1 MSKSFSL
8 KLSDINKTFKGLDVP
23 VLKNLNIEIKSGER
37 LAINGMSGSGKSTLL
52 HLMAGLDKPDSGSVK
67 INNLNLHGISEKELS
82 SIRNRQFGFI
92 YQFHHLLND
101 FTAIENIMMPLIIRG
116 GNYAEKN
123 SSTFNKII
131 KKLSLSSRLH
141 HYPHE
146 LSGGERQRVA
156 IARAMITSPNIIFAD
171 EPTGNLDHKNAKI
184 VFDLFME
191 MAVDFNTAIVLVTHD
206 LSLAKKMK
214 KIYYLSQGKLVAS

>member
-23 VLKNLNIEIKSGER
+23 VLQNLNIEIKPAEIV
-37 LAINGMSGSGKSTLL
+37 AINGMSGSGKSTLL

-82 SIRNRQFGFI
+82 SIRNRKFGFI

-101 FTAIENIMMPLIIRG
+101 FTAIENIMMPLIIRVG
-116 GNYAEKN
+116 SHAEKN

-131 KKLSLSSRLH
+131 KKLSLSSRLD

-191 MAVDFNTAIVLVTHD
+191 MAADFNTAIVLVTHD

>member
-23 VLKNLNIEIKSGER
+23 VLQNLNIEIKSAER
-37 LAINGMSGSGKSTLL
+37 VAINGISGSGKSTLL

-101 FTAIENIMMPLIIRG
+101 FTSIENIMMPLMIRG
-116 GNYAEKN
+116 GIHEEKN

-131 KKLSLSSRLH
+131 KKLSLSSRLN

>member
-23 VLKNLNIEIKSGER
+23 VLQNLNIEIKSAER
-37 LAINGMSGSGKSTLL
+37 VAINGISGSGKSTLL

-101 FTAIENIMMPLIIRG
+101 FTAIENIMMPLIIRRG
-116 GNYAEKN
+116 SNVEKN

-131 KKLSLSSRLH
+131 KKLSLSSRLD

-206 LSLAKKMK
+206 LLLAKKMK

>member
-23 VLKNLNIEIKSGER
+23 VLQNLNIEIKPAEIV
-37 LAINGMSGSGKSTLL
+37 AINGMSGSGKSTLL

-82 SIRNRQFGFI
+82 SIRNRKFGFI

-101 FTAIENIMMPLIIRG
+101 FTAIENIMMPLIIRVG
-116 GNYAEKN
+116 SHAEKN

-131 KKLSLSSRLH
+131 KKLSLSSRLD

-156 IARAMITSPNIIFAD
+156 IARAMITSPDIIFAD

-191 MAVDFNTAIVLVTHD
+191 MAADFNTAIVLVTHD